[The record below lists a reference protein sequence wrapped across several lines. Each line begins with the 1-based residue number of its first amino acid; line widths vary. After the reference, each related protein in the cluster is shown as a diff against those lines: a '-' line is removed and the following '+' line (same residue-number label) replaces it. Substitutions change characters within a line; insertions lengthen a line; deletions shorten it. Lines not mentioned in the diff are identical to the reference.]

1 MHKEEKLA
9 ALSPE
14 KRLKKE
20 QKEAKRAEAEEAAWQ
35 RELAAGEAYR
45 AKIKAELE
53 AKGV

>member
-1 MHKEEKLA
+1 M
-9 ALSPE
+9 SPE
-14 KRLKKE
+14 DRLKKE

-45 AKIKAELE
+45 AKVKAELE